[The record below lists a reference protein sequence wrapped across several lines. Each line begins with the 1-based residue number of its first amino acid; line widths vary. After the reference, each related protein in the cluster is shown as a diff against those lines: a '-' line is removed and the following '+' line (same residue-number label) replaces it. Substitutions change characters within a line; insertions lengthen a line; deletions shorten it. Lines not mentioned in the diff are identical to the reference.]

1 MHPFKLFLNRIILWR
16 AQLPVLPENLWYLRF
31 LAELLKK
38 NLFFEDYIATENI
51 DDVANVINQVAHC
64 VDTSALQIKLIV
76 MLWILGDIVVD
87 QALDPVY

>member
-1 MHPFKLFLNRIILWR
+1 MDPFKLFLNRIILWR